1 MKRIHKAHL
10 LSLLKNLLE
19 TPSAQYLE
27 GLVMLTELETWNLTL
42 LVNQEVLGEDPQG
55 CHPGL

>member
-19 TPSAQYLE
+19 TPLAQYLE
-27 GLVMLTELETWNLTL
+27 SLVMLTELETW
-42 LVNQEVLGEDPQG
+42 
-55 CHPGL
+55 